1 MGTDRTRPRG
11 HRIVGIGLAFGLVA
25 ATAACGQLPGVSNSQ
40 SATGTAQGL
49 GPGDTSLTSGAP
61 SGTSGYGA
69 SGGSLGSAAG
79 GSLGTTAGGSSGSGI
94 TNPQAA
100 AGGTGPESSGLGG
113 PPSGGNSTGV
123 DSDTIR
129 IGLHVPITGA
139 APVPTSSFNKGKDLY
154 WRWLDQ
160 NNIKIGGRSVQ
171 VFAMNDGFDASRA
184 ASVCKEMV
192 QKDHVFI
199 LIGFSGSDEETAC
212 ARYAESVGVP
222 YISGGSTETG
232 LNDMPGYFTLWET
245 YEQAAPLLAGE
256 IVHDLNGKG
265 VVNGMVRYD
274 DPNLIGPRN
283 AFVSSMRA
291 LGADVQ
297 FERTITSESNTT
309 DAAALAQA
317 LKQENVQNVYMLVSP
332 FFWLQVAHA
341 AAQQGYFP
349 TWLVMDEGEEQ
360 LLQGGCENNAI
371 NNARALH
378 MVPAY
383 VDADKYD
390 PDFHKAGG
398 SDDIQWIIWGLSKV
412 IGKMLSLP
420 GRNLTRERFAWYLEH
435 DRALSTGVVPQLSF
449 SPENHFGGQAMHLLR
464 ADCQAGHWVTQKA
477 FATHL

>member
-1 MGTDRTRPRG
+1 HSAANAQSLGGGTST
-11 HRIVGIGLAFGLVA
+11 
-25 ATAACGQLPGVSNSQ
+25 SSQ
-40 SATGTAQGL
+40 AISSSSDHSSGSAG
-49 GPGDTSLTSGAP
+49 SLTSD
-61 SGTSGYGA
+61 S
-69 SGGSLGSAAG
+69 GSLGSATG
-79 GSLGTTAGGSSGSGI
+79 GAAVGPGAN
-94 TNPQAA
+94 NPQAA
-100 AGGTGPESSGLGG
+100 GPGGTGSPFGATGG
-113 PPSGGNSTGV
+113 PPAGGNSTGV
-123 DSDTIR
+123 DADTIK
-129 IGLHVPITGA
+129 IGIHVPMTGA

-160 NNIKIGGRSVQ
+160 NDIGIGGRSVQ
-171 VFAMNDGFDASRA
+171 VVAMNDGFDASRA

-222 YISGGSTETG
+222 YVSGGSTEAG
-232 LNDMPGYFTLWET
+232 LDTIPGYFTLWET

-256 IVHDLNGKG
+256 VVHDLGGRG

-283 AFVSSMRA
+283 AYVDSMRA
-291 LGADVQ
+291 LGAKVQ
-297 FERTITSESNTT
+297 FERAITSESNTT
-309 DAAALAQA
+309 DAAALAQE
-317 LKQENVQNVYMLVSP
+317 LKQDNVQTVYMLVSP

-341 AAQQGYFP
+341 AAQQGYHP

-371 NNARALH
+371 DNARALH

-398 SDDIQWIIWGLSKV
+398 SDDIQWILWGLSKV

-420 GRNLTRERFAWYLEH
+420 GRNLTRERFVWYLERDH
-435 DRALSTGVVPQLSF
+435 ALSTGVVPQLSF
-449 SPENHFGGQAMHLLR
+449 TPQNHFGGQAMHLLR
-464 ADCQAGHWVTQKA
+464 ADCQAGHWVTQHA
-477 FATHL
+477 FASHL